1 MTCTHGA
8 PHMTHAPGARC
19 PWCQHTIATDD
30 VPRTVVNVARDTG
43 TDQRANASGSR
54 VATIAPEVCGP
65 PVPATSGVPVARA
78 TDPQPAWNAAADA
91 KSAAARNR
99 VRCIMA
105 HANAGDNG
113 LTGDELERETGVAY
127 ETIGPR
133 RPWLED
139 NGFLVAAGTRPNN
152 GGRSVGVYVITA
164 EGRRM
169 VADLRAAGWLDD
181 GTRAEVAA

>member
-1 MTCTHGA
+1 MKCTHGQ
-8 PHMTHAPGARC
+8 PGMIYAPGERC
-19 PWCQHTIATDD
+19 SWLGCTIATDD
-30 VPRTVVNVARDTG
+30 DARTAVTAACDTG
-43 TDQRANASGSR
+43 TGSVPALVGSR

-78 TDPQPAWNAAADA
+78 TDPRPAWNAAADA

-105 HANAGDNG
+105 HANAGDHG
-113 LTGDELERETGVAY
+113 LTGDELEQATGVPY
-127 ETIGPR
+127 QTIGPR

-152 GGRSVGVYVITA
+152 GGRPVGVYVITG
-164 EGRRM
+164 EGRSM

-181 GTRAEVAA
+181 GTRAEVSA

>member
-1 MTCTHGA
+1 MKCTHGQ
-8 PHMTHAPGARC
+8 PGMIYAPGERC
-19 PWCQHTIATDD
+19 SWLGCTIATDD
-30 VPRTVVNVARDTG
+30 DARTAVTAACDTG
-43 TDQRANASGSR
+43 TGSVGTLIGSR
-54 VATIAPEVCGP
+54 VATIAPEVAGP

-133 RPWLED
+133 RPWLER
-139 NGFLVAAGTRPNN
+139 NGFIVQQGARPNN
-152 GGRSVGVYVITA
+152 DGRNVGVYVITG

-169 VADLRAAGWLDD
+169 VADLRAAGWLAD